1 MQNDKPLAGKT
12 IAILVSNGFEE
23 VQMTEPQRALLAAG
37 AALKI
42 VSTEQGLVNGW
53 HEKAWGHYFAVDV
66 PLSNA
71 LAADFDA
78 VLIPGGERGVAKLAA
93 NPHTKRIL
101 RGFADAGKPIA
112 ALGVAPQLL
121 ALSERIQGRTVVAN
135 DSVRETLEAACAKL
149 VDDTVVVDG
158 NLITARDDL
167 DMPAFKGSIV
177 EHFTTVAALVAAA
190 A

>member
-1 MQNDKPLAGKT
+1 MQQDKPLAGKT

-23 VQMTEPQRALLAAG
+23 IQMTEPQRALLAAG
-37 AALKI
+37 ATLKI

-53 HEKAWGHYFAVDV
+53 HDKSWGHYFAVDV

-78 VLIPGGERGVAKLAA
+78 VLIPGGERGIAKLSA

-112 ALGVAPQLL
+112 ALGDGPQLL
-121 ALSERIQGRTVVAN
+121 ALAERIQGRSVVAS
-135 DSVRETLEAACAKL
+135 DASREILEAAGAKL
-149 VDDTVVVDG
+149 ADDSVLVEG

-167 DMPAFKGSIV
+167 DMDAFKGAIV
-177 EHFTTVAALVAAA
+177 EHFTTVVASLAAA